1 MDAKALIKRLQAAGH
16 EVRSYSGRGMYG
28 RYCVGVSLTRG
39 ERLTVG
45 SRTASYDSL
54 GLGSIAYWPSAVWPE
69 GMADPSEAEV
79 ES

>member
-1 MDAKALIKRLQAAGH
+1 MNAKVLIKRLRAAGH

-28 RYCVGVSLTRG
+28 RECVGVSLSRG

-45 SRTASYDSL
+45 HRTASYDAL

-69 GMADPSEAEV
+69 GMVDSDSEEA
-79 ES
+79 S